1 MSSAVDQAPC
11 ASLVTVRST
20 FHAVVPFFRTYTV
33 TAVCGRA
40 VPVSGTAAAAWSG
53 GVAGSAGFA
62 AASVVTACAVVRTR
76 TVDSPVFV
84 SLRAENTKSVLARQ
98 TMLQFPAPS
107 TCTCRVVWV
116 ALTLYGLM

>member
-20 FHAVVPFFRTYTV
+20 FHAVVPFLRTYTV

-40 VPVSGTAAAAWSG
+40 VPVSGTAAVAWSG
-53 GVAGSAGFA
+53 AAGSAGSA
-62 AASVVTACAVVRTR
+62 EASVVTACAVVRTR
-76 TVDSPVFV
+76 TVDNPVLV

-98 TMLQFPAPS
+98 TMLQFPA
-107 TCTCRVVWV
+107 
-116 ALTLYGLM
+116 